1 MAEHPTEK
9 IEAAQKDEAYQP
21 LWDTDQS
28 VPEYM
33 TLLMGEQTQK
43 NEDATLHQESDDE
56 DEELERPDQHPDP
69 DYEYVYPGAP
79 KRYDSARKDSEDEP
93 EDSHDIDDIE
103 EPEDASEDT
112 PEDTRE
118 SRKDDKANHPVAPAS
133 LTSAAPNSSVPA
145 QPVLSASE
153 RAQAMQAQTTHAYGE
168 YVRLEQLGLNPGA
181 ILPVIP
187 EPFFGIPDS
196 TLIEMRLLD
205 RSHDESAPMQACAAH
220 LNPVKNEEN
229 PTSRAAELQPVG
241 YVPINNPLAGSN
253 IEEIESQR
261 TFWKAVL
268 IVLLILNPF
277 VLVPL
282 VSMFDSSAGM
292 SMLLFFITIGV
303 GSLFVVPVLWII
315 GIVQAVKRKNQ
326 LRELIQKTKT
336 THAEFWYYLV
346 YNRLP
351 DDYTGINGYTK
362 KHGFFDEYEALKKQE
377 RAKLRESAAQRE
389 PAALHKPAAH
399 PKHEPEE
406 PTDQKKQG

>member
-33 TLLMGEQTQK
+33 LLLMDQQPST
-43 NEDATLHQESDDE
+43 EDDTLHQEFDE
-56 DEELERPDQHPDP
+56 DEELERPDP

-93 EDSHDIDDIE
+93 EDSHDTDKID
-103 EPEDASEDT
+103 EPEDTSEDTSEDT
-112 PEDTRE
+112 PEDTHE
-118 SRKDDKANHPVAPAS
+118 SRKDDEANHPVALAS
-133 LTSAAPNSSVPA
+133 TEQA
-145 QPVLSASE
+145 QQE
-153 RAQAMQAQTTHAYGE
+153 QAQATHAYGE
-168 YVRLEQLGLNPGA
+168 YVRLEHLGLQPGA

-187 EPFFGIPDS
+187 DPLFGTPDS
-196 TLIEMRLLD
+196 KLIEMRLLD

-220 LNPVKNEEN
+220 LNPVKVEEN
-229 PTSRAAELQPVG
+229 PISRAAMIQPVG
-241 YVPINNPLAGSN
+241 YVPINNPFAGSN

-261 TFWKAVL
+261 TFWKTVL

-303 GSLFVVPVLWII
+303 GSLFVVPILWIV
-315 GIVQAVKRKNQ
+315 GIVQAVKHKNR

-336 THAEFWYYLV
+336 VHAEFWYYLV

-362 KHGFFDEYEALKKQE
+362 E
-377 RAKLRESAAQRE
+377 
-389 PAALHKPAAH
+389 
-399 PKHEPEE
+399 
-406 PTDQKKQG
+406 QK

>member
-1 MAEHPTEK
+1 MADRPIEK
-9 IEAAQKDEAYQP
+9 KETAKKDEAYQP

-43 NEDATLHQESDDE
+43 NEDAELYEESDDE
-56 DEELERPDQHPDP
+56 ELEHPDP

-93 EDSHDIDDIE
+93 EDSHDTDKID
-103 EPEDASEDT
+103 EPEDTSEDTSEDT
-112 PEDTRE
+112 PEDTHE
-118 SRKDDKANHPVAPAS
+118 SRKDDEANHPVALAS
-133 LTSAAPNSSVPA
+133 TEQA
-145 QPVLSASE
+145 QQE
-153 RAQAMQAQTTHAYGE
+153 QAQATHAYGE
-168 YVRLEQLGLNPGA
+168 YVRLEHLGLQPGA

-196 TLIEMRLLD
+196 ELIEMRLLD
-205 RSHDESAPMQACAAH
+205 RSLESSAPMQACAAH
-220 LNPVKNEEN
+220 LNPVKAEEN
-229 PTSRAAELQPVG
+229 PISRAAELQPVG

-253 IEEIESQR
+253 IEEIEGQR

-282 VSMFDSSAGM
+282 VSMFDNNAGM
-292 SMLLFFITIGV
+292 SMLFFFIIIGL
-303 GSLFVVPVLWII
+303 GSFLVVPILWIV
-315 GIVQAVKRKNQ
+315 GIVQAVKHKNR

-362 KHGFFDEYEALKKQE
+362 KQGFFDEYEALKNQE
-377 RAKLRESAAQRE
+377 RAKLHEAVVPREA
-389 PAALHKPAAH
+389 AALQKHAAH
-399 PKHEPEE
+399 PALADEE
-406 PTDQKKQG
+406 KQD

>member
-1 MAEHPTEK
+1 MADRPTEK
-9 IEAAQKDEAYQP
+9 KETAKKDEAYQP

-43 NEDATLHQESDDE
+43 NEDAELYEESDDE
-56 DEELERPDQHPDP
+56 ELEHPDP

-93 EDSHDIDDIE
+93 EDSHDTDKID
-103 EPEDASEDT
+103 EPEDTSEDT
-112 PEDTRE
+112 PEDTHE
-118 SRKDDKANHPVAPAS
+118 SRKDDEANHPVALAS
-133 LTSAAPNSSVPA
+133 TEQA
-145 QPVLSASE
+145 QQE
-153 RAQAMQAQTTHAYGE
+153 QAQATHAYGE
-168 YVRLEQLGLNPGA
+168 YVRLEHLGLQPGA

-187 EPFFGIPDS
+187 DPLFGTPDS
-196 TLIEMRLLD
+196 KLIEMRLLD

-229 PTSRAAELQPVG
+229 PTSRAAMIQPVG
-241 YVPINNPLAGSN
+241 YVPINNPFAGSN

-261 TFWKAVL
+261 TFWKTVL

-292 SMLLFFITIGV
+292 SMLFFFIIIGL
-303 GSLFVVPVLWII
+303 GSFLVVPILWIV
-315 GIVQAVKRKNQ
+315 GIVQAVKHKNR

-351 DDYTGINGYTK
+351 DGYTGVNGFTK
-362 KHGFFDEYEALKKQE
+362 EEEDSFSVYEFLKKQE
-377 RAKLRESAAQRE
+377 HAKLHEAAAQRE
-389 PAALHKPAAH
+389 AAALHKPAAH
-399 PKHEPEE
+399 PALADEE
-406 PTDQKKQG
+406 KQD

>member
-1 MAEHPTEK
+1 MADRPAVK
-9 IEAAQKDEAYQP
+9 NEAAKRETAKKDEAYQP

-33 TLLMGEQTQK
+33 LLLMDQQPST
-43 NEDATLHQESDDE
+43 EDDTLYQESDD
-56 DEELERPDQHPDP
+56 DEELEHSDQHPDP
-69 DYEYVYPGAP
+69 DYEYVYPGSP
-79 KRYDSARKDSEDEP
+79 KRYDSARKASEDEP
-93 EDSHDIDDIE
+93 EDSHDAEDTDDTDNIE
-103 EPEDASEDT
+103 EPEDAPENAPAYA
-112 PEDTRE
+112 PEDTHG
-118 SRKDDKANHPVAPAS
+118 SRKDDEAN
-133 LTSAAPNSSVPA
+133 

-153 RAQAMQAQTTHAYGE
+153 RAQAMQAQATHAYGE
-168 YVRLEQLGLNPGA
+168 YVRLEQLGLQPGA

-196 TLIEMRLLD
+196 ELIEMRLLD
-205 RSHDESAPMQACAAH
+205 RSLESSAPMQACAVH
-220 LNPVKNEEN
+220 LNPVKIEEN
-229 PTSRAAELQPVG
+229 PVSRAAKQQPVG

-261 TFWKAVL
+261 TFWKTVL

-282 VSMFDSSAGM
+282 VSMFDNSAGM
-292 SMLLFFITIGV
+292 SMLFFFIIIGL
-303 GSLFVVPVLWII
+303 GSFFVVPILWIV
-315 GIVQAVKRKNQ
+315 GIVQAVKHKNR

>member
-1 MAEHPTEK
+1 MADRPTEK
-9 IEAAQKDEAYQP
+9 KETAKKDEAYQP

-43 NEDATLHQESDDE
+43 NEDAEPHENSDDIE
-56 DEELERPDQHPDP
+56 DEELEHPDP

-79 KRYDSARKDSEDEP
+79 KRYDSARKDS
-93 EDSHDIDDIE
+93 HDTDDNDTDDIE
-103 EPEDASEDT
+103 EPEDDASEDT
-112 PEDTRE
+112 PEDTHE
-118 SRKDDKANHPVAPAS
+118 SRKDDDANHPVALASTQPAQ
-133 LTSAAPNSSVPA
+133 SAQSAGSA
-145 QPVLSASE
+145 QPVLSARE
-153 RAQAMQAQTTHAYGE
+153 RAQAMQTQTTHAYGE
-168 YVRLEQLGLNPGA
+168 YVRLESLGLSPGA

-187 EPFFGIPDS
+187 DLLFGTPDS
-196 TLIEMRLLD
+196 KLIEMRLLD

-220 LNPVKNEEN
+220 LNPVKVEEN
-229 PTSRAAELQPVG
+229 PISRAAMIQPVG
-241 YVPINNPLAGSN
+241 YVPINNPFAGSN

-261 TFWKAVL
+261 TFWKTVL

-303 GSLFVVPVLWII
+303 GSLFVVPILWIV

-326 LRELIQKTKT
+326 LRELLQKIETA
-336 THAEFWYYLV
+336 HAEFWYYLV

-351 DDYTGINGYTK
+351 DGYTGVNGFTK
-362 KHGFFDEYEALKKQE
+362 EEEDSFSVYEFLKKQE
-377 RAKLRESAAQRE
+377 HAKLHEAVAPREAAAQRE

-399 PKHEPEE
+399 PGSPDVEIQ
-406 PTDQKKQG
+406 D

>member
-1 MAEHPTEK
+1 MADRPTEK
-9 IEAAQKDEAYQP
+9 KETAKKDEAYQP

-43 NEDATLHQESDDE
+43 NEDAELYEESDDE
-56 DEELERPDQHPDP
+56 ELEHPDP

-93 EDSHDIDDIE
+93 EDSHDTDKID
-103 EPEDASEDT
+103 EPEDTSEDT
-112 PEDTRE
+112 SEDTHE
-118 SRKDDKANHPVAPAS
+118 SRKDDEANHPVALAS
-133 LTSAAPNSSVPA
+133 TEQA
-145 QPVLSASE
+145 QQE
-153 RAQAMQAQTTHAYGE
+153 QAQATHAYGE
-168 YVRLEQLGLNPGA
+168 YVRMEHLGLQPGA

-187 EPFFGIPDS
+187 DPLFGTPDS
-196 TLIEMRLLD
+196 KLIEMRLLD

-229 PTSRAAELQPVG
+229 PTSRAAMIQPVG
-241 YVPINNPLAGSN
+241 YVPINNPFAGSN

-261 TFWKAVL
+261 TFWKTVL

-303 GSLFVVPVLWII
+303 GSLFVVPILWIV

-326 LRELIQKTKT
+326 LRELLQKIETA
-336 THAEFWYYLV
+336 HAEFWYYLV

-351 DDYTGINGYTK
+351 DGYTGVNGFTK
-362 KHGFFDEYEALKKQE
+362 EEEDSFSVYEFLKKQE
-377 RAKLRESAAQRE
+377 HAKLHEAAAQRE
-389 PAALHKPAAH
+389 AAALHKPAAH
-399 PKHEPEE
+399 PALADEE
-406 PTDQKKQG
+406 KQD

>member
-33 TLLMGEQTQK
+33 LLLMDQQPST
-43 NEDATLHQESDDE
+43 EDDTLHQEFDE

-79 KRYDSARKDSEDEP
+79 KRYDSARKDSEGEP
-93 EDSHDIDDIE
+93 EDSHDTGDIE
-103 EPEDASEDT
+103 EPEDTSENT
-112 PEDTRE
+112 PAYVPEDTHE
-118 SRKDDKANHPVAPAS
+118 SRKDEEANHPVALAS
-133 LTSAAPNSSVPA
+133 VEQA
-145 QPVLSASE
+145 QQE
-153 RAQAMQAQTTHAYGE
+153 QAQAMQAQATHAYDE
-168 YVRLEQLGLNPGA
+168 YVRLEQLGLQPGA

-196 TLIEMRLLD
+196 ELIEMRLLD
-205 RSHDESAPMQACAAH
+205 RSLESSAPMQACATH
-220 LNPVKNEEN
+220 LNPVKYEEN
-229 PTSRAAELQPVG
+229 PVSRAAKQQPVG
-241 YVPINNPLAGSN
+241 YVPINNPLAGTN

-261 TFWKAVL
+261 TFWKTVL

-292 SMLLFFITIGV
+292 SMLFFFIIIGL
-303 GSLFVVPVLWII
+303 GSFLVVPILWIV
-315 GIVQAVKRKNQ
+315 GIVQAVKHKNR

-351 DDYTGINGYTK
+351 DGYTGVNGFTK
-362 KHGFFDEYEALKKQE
+362 EEEDSFSVYEFLKKQE
-377 RAKLRESAAQRE
+377 HAKLHEAAAQCE
-389 PAALHKPAAH
+389 AAALHKPAAH
-399 PKHEPEE
+399 PALADEE
-406 PTDQKKQG
+406 KQD

>member
-69 DYEYVYPGAP
+69 DYEYVYPGSP
-79 KRYDSARKDSEDEP
+79 KRYDSARKASEDEP
-93 EDSHDIDDIE
+93 EDSHDTDDIE

-133 LTSAAPNSSVPA
+133 LASAAPNSSVPA

-168 YVRLEQLGLNPGA
+168 YVRLEQLGLNPGT

-196 TLIEMRLLD
+196 ELIEMRLLD
-205 RSHDESAPMQACAAH
+205 RSLESSAPMQACATH
-220 LNPVKNEEN
+220 LNPVKIEEN

-292 SMLLFFITIGV
+292 SMLLFFIIIGL
-303 GSLFVVPVLWII
+303 GSFLVVPILWIV
-315 GIVQAVKRKNQ
+315 GIVQAVKRKNR

-351 DDYTGINGYTK
+351 GDYTGINGYTK

-377 RAKLRESAAQRE
+377 RAKLRESAAQCE

-399 PKHEPEE
+399 PGSPDVEIQ
-406 PTDQKKQG
+406 D

>member
-1 MAEHPTEK
+1 MADRPAAK
-9 IEAAQKDEAYQP
+9 NEAAKQETAKKEEVYQP

-33 TLLMGEQTQK
+33 LLLMDQQPST
-43 NEDATLHQESDDE
+43 EDDTLYQESDD
-56 DEELERPDQHPDP
+56 DEELEHPDP

-79 KRYDSARKDSEDEP
+79 KRYDSARKNPEDEDAEHEEDEP
-93 EDSHDIDDIE
+93 EDSHDTDNID
-103 EPEDASEDT
+103 EPEDASEDA
-112 PEDTRE
+112 PEDTHE
-118 SRKDDKANHPVAPAS
+118 SRKDEEANHPVALAS
-133 LTSAAPNSSVPA
+133 TE
-145 QPVLSASE
+145 QPQQKQ
-153 RAQAMQAQTTHAYGE
+153 AQATHAYGE
-168 YVRLEQLGLNPGA
+168 YVRLEQLGLQPGA

-196 TLIEMRLLD
+196 ELIEMRLLD
-205 RSHDESAPMQACAAH
+205 RSLESSAPMQACAAH
-220 LNPVKNEEN
+220 LNPVKYEEN
-229 PTSRAAELQPVG
+229 PVSRAAKQQPVG

-282 VSMFDSSAGM
+282 VSMFDNSAGM
-292 SMLLFFITIGV
+292 SMLFFFIIIGL
-303 GSLFVVPVLWII
+303 GSFLVVPILWIV
-315 GIVQAVKRKNQ
+315 GIVQAVKRKNR

-362 KHGFFDEYEALKKQE
+362 E
-377 RAKLRESAAQRE
+377 
-389 PAALHKPAAH
+389 
-399 PKHEPEE
+399 
-406 PTDQKKQG
+406 QK

>member
-1 MAEHPTEK
+1 MADRPAVK
-9 IEAAQKDEAYQP
+9 NEAAKRETAEKEEAYQP

-33 TLLMGEQTQK
+33 LLLMDQQPSTT
-43 NEDATLHQESDDE
+43 EDAELYEESDDE
-56 DEELERPDQHPDP
+56 ELEHPDP

-79 KRYDSARKDSEDEP
+79 KRYDSARKASEDEP
-93 EDSHDIDDIE
+93 EDSHDAEDTDDTDNIE
-103 EPEDASEDT
+103 EPEDTSEDT
-112 PEDTRE
+112 HG
-118 SRKDDKANHPVAPAS
+118 SRKDEEANHPVALAS
-133 LTSAAPNSSVPA
+133 VEQA
-145 QPVLSASE
+145 QQE
-153 RAQAMQAQTTHAYGE
+153 QAQAMQTQVTHAYGE
-168 YVRLEQLGLNPGA
+168 YVRLEQLGLQPGA

-196 TLIEMRLLD
+196 ELIEMRLLD
-205 RSHDESAPMQACAAH
+205 RSLESSAPMQACATH
-220 LNPVKNEEN
+220 LNPVKYEEN
-229 PTSRAAELQPVG
+229 PVSRAAKQQPVG
-241 YVPINNPLAGSN
+241 YVPINNPLAGTN

-261 TFWKAVL
+261 TFWKTVL

-282 VSMFDSSAGM
+282 VSMFDNSAGM
-292 SMLLFFITIGV
+292 SMLFFFIIIGL
-303 GSLFVVPVLWII
+303 GSFFVVPILWIV
-315 GIVQAVKRKNQ
+315 GIVQAVKHKNR

-351 DDYTGINGYTK
+351 DDYMGINGYTK

-377 RAKLRESAAQRE
+377 RAKRRESAAQRE

-399 PKHEPEE
+399 PGSPGVE
-406 PTDQKKQG
+406 KQD

>member
-1 MAEHPTEK
+1 MADRPAVK
-9 IEAAQKDEAYQP
+9 NEAAKRKTAKKDEAYQP

-43 NEDATLHQESDDE
+43 NEDAELYEESDDE
-56 DEELERPDQHPDP
+56 ELEHPDP

-93 EDSHDIDDIE
+93 EDSHDTDKID
-103 EPEDASEDT
+103 EPEDTSEDT
-112 PEDTRE
+112 SEDTHE
-118 SRKDDKANHPVAPAS
+118 SRKDDEANHPVALAS
-133 LTSAAPNSSVPA
+133 TEQA
-145 QPVLSASE
+145 QQE
-153 RAQAMQAQTTHAYGE
+153 QAQATHAYGE
-168 YVRLEQLGLNPGA
+168 YVRLEHLGLQPGA

-196 TLIEMRLLD
+196 ELIEMRLLD

-229 PTSRAAELQPVG
+229 PTSRAAMIQPVG
-241 YVPINNPLAGSN
+241 YVPINNPFAGSN

-261 TFWKAVL
+261 TFWKTVL

-282 VSMFDSSAGM
+282 VSMLDSSAGM

-303 GSLFVVPVLWII
+303 GSLFVVPILWIV

-326 LRELIQKTKT
+326 LRELLQKIETA
-336 THAEFWYYLV
+336 HAEFWYYLV

-351 DDYTGINGYTK
+351 DGYTGVNGFTK
-362 KHGFFDEYEALKKQE
+362 EEEDSFSVYEFLKKQE
-377 RAKLRESAAQRE
+377 HAKLHEAAAQRE
-389 PAALHKPAAH
+389 AAALQKPAAH
-399 PKHEPEE
+399 PALADEE
-406 PTDQKKQG
+406 KQD

>member
-1 MAEHPTEK
+1 MADRPTEK
-9 IEAAQKDEAYQP
+9 KETAKKDEAYQP

-43 NEDATLHQESDDE
+43 NEDAELYEESDDE
-56 DEELERPDQHPDP
+56 ELEHPDP

-93 EDSHDIDDIE
+93 EDSHDTDKID
-103 EPEDASEDT
+103 EPEDTSEDT
-112 PEDTRE
+112 PEDTHE
-118 SRKDDKANHPVAPAS
+118 SRKDDEANHPVALAS
-133 LTSAAPNSSVPA
+133 TEQA
-145 QPVLSASE
+145 QQE
-153 RAQAMQAQTTHAYGE
+153 QAQATHAYGE
-168 YVRLEQLGLNPGA
+168 YVRLEHLGLQPGA

-187 EPFFGIPDS
+187 DPLFGTPDS
-196 TLIEMRLLD
+196 KLIEMRLLD

-229 PTSRAAELQPVG
+229 PTSRAAMIQPVG
-241 YVPINNPLAGSN
+241 YVPINNPFAGSN

-261 TFWKAVL
+261 TFWKTVL

-292 SMLLFFITIGV
+292 SMLFFFIIIGV
-303 GSLFVVPVLWII
+303 GSLLVVPILWIV
-315 GIVQAVKRKNQ
+315 GIVQAVKHKNQ
-326 LRELIQKTKT
+326 LRELLQKIETA
-336 THAEFWYYLV
+336 HAEFWYYLV

-351 DDYTGINGYTK
+351 DGYTGVNGFTK
-362 KHGFFDEYEALKKQE
+362 EEEDSFSVYEFLKKQE
-377 RAKLRESAAQRE
+377 HAKLHEAAAQRE
-389 PAALHKPAAH
+389 AAALQKPAAH
-399 PKHEPEE
+399 PALADEE
-406 PTDQKKQG
+406 KQD

>member
-1 MAEHPTEK
+1 MADRPTEK
-9 IEAAQKDEAYQP
+9 KETAKKDEAYQP

-43 NEDATLHQESDDE
+43 NEDAELYEESDDE
-56 DEELERPDQHPDP
+56 ELEHPDP

-93 EDSHDIDDIE
+93 EDSHDTDKID
-103 EPEDASEDT
+103 EPEDTSEDTSEDT
-112 PEDTRE
+112 PEDTHE
-118 SRKDDKANHPVAPAS
+118 SRKDDEANHPVALAS
-133 LTSAAPNSSVPA
+133 TEQA
-145 QPVLSASE
+145 QQE
-153 RAQAMQAQTTHAYGE
+153 QAQATHAYGE
-168 YVRLEQLGLNPGA
+168 YVRLEHLGLQPGA

-187 EPFFGIPDS
+187 DPLFGTPDS
-196 TLIEMRLLD
+196 KLIEMRLLD

-220 LNPVKNEEN
+220 LNPVKVEEN
-229 PTSRAAELQPVG
+229 PISRAAMIQPVG
-241 YVPINNPLAGSN
+241 YVPINNPFAGSN
-253 IEEIESQR
+253 IEEIEGQR

-282 VSMFDSSAGM
+282 VSMFDNNAGM

-303 GSLFVVPVLWII
+303 GSLFVVPILWIV

-326 LRELIQKTKT
+326 LRELLQKIETA
-336 THAEFWYYLV
+336 HAEFWYYLV

-351 DDYTGINGYTK
+351 DGYTGVNGFTK
-362 KHGFFDEYEALKKQE
+362 EEEDSFSVYEFLKKQE
-377 RAKLRESAAQRE
+377 HAKLHEAAAQRE
-389 PAALHKPAAH
+389 AAALQKPAAH
-399 PKHEPEE
+399 PALADEE
-406 PTDQKKQG
+406 KQD

>member
-1 MAEHPTEK
+1 MADRPAAK
-9 IEAAQKDEAYQP
+9 NEAAKQETAKKEEVYQP

-33 TLLMGEQTQK
+33 LLLMDQQPST
-43 NEDATLHQESDDE
+43 EDDTLYQESDD
-56 DEELERPDQHPDP
+56 DEELEHSDQHPDP
-69 DYEYVYPGAP
+69 DYEYVYPGSP
-79 KRYDSARKDSEDEP
+79 KRYDSARKASEDEP
-93 EDSHDIDDIE
+93 EDSHDAEDTDDTDNIE
-103 EPEDASEDT
+103 EPEDAPENAPAYA
-112 PEDTRE
+112 PEDTHG
-118 SRKDDKANHPVAPAS
+118 SRKDDEAN
-133 LTSAAPNSSVPA
+133 

-153 RAQAMQAQTTHAYGE
+153 RAQAMQAQATHAYGE
-168 YVRLEQLGLNPGA
+168 YVRLEQLGLQPGA

-196 TLIEMRLLD
+196 ELIEMRLLD
-205 RSHDESAPMQACAAH
+205 RSLESSAPMQACATH
-220 LNPVKNEEN
+220 LNPVKIEEN

-261 TFWKAVL
+261 TFWKTVL

-282 VSMFDSSAGM
+282 VSMFDNSAGM
-292 SMLLFFITIGV
+292 SMLFFFIIIGL
-303 GSLFVVPVLWII
+303 GSFFVVPILWIV
-315 GIVQAVKRKNQ
+315 GIVQAVKRKNR

-362 KHGFFDEYEALKKQE
+362 KQGFFDEYEALKKQE
-377 RAKLRESAAQRE
+377 RAKLREPAAQRE

-399 PKHEPEE
+399 PGSPGVE
-406 PTDQKKQG
+406 KQD

>member
-1 MAEHPTEK
+1 MADRPIEK
-9 IEAAQKDEAYQP
+9 KETAKKDEAYQP

-43 NEDATLHQESDDE
+43 NEDAELYEGSD
-56 DEELERPDQHPDP
+56 DEELEHPDP

-79 KRYDSARKDSEDEP
+79 KRYDSARKASEDEP
-93 EDSHDIDDIE
+93 EDSHDTDKID
-103 EPEDASEDT
+103 EPEDTSEDTSEDT
-112 PEDTRE
+112 PEDTHE
-118 SRKDDKANHPVAPAS
+118 SRKDDEANHPVALAS
-133 LTSAAPNSSVPA
+133 TEQA
-145 QPVLSASE
+145 QQE
-153 RAQAMQAQTTHAYGE
+153 QAQATHAYDE
-168 YVRLEQLGLNPGA
+168 YVRLEQLGLQPGA

-196 TLIEMRLLD
+196 ELIEMRLLD
-205 RSHDESAPMQACAAH
+205 RSLESSAPMQACATH
-220 LNPVKNEEN
+220 LNPVKYEEN
-229 PTSRAAELQPVG
+229 PVSRAAKQQPVG
-241 YVPINNPLAGSN
+241 YVPINNPLAGTN

-261 TFWKAVL
+261 TFWKTVL

-282 VSMFDSSAGM
+282 VSMFDNNAGM
-292 SMLLFFITIGV
+292 SMLFFFIIIGL
-303 GSLFVVPVLWII
+303 GSFFVVPILWIV
-315 GIVQAVKRKNQ
+315 GIVQAVKHKNR

-336 THAEFWYYLV
+336 VHAEFWYYLV

-362 KHGFFDEYEALKKQE
+362 KHGFFDEYEALKRRE
-377 RAKLRESAAQRE
+377 RVKLRESAAPREAAAQRE

-399 PKHEPEE
+399 PGSPDVEIQ
-406 PTDQKKQG
+406 D

>member
-1 MAEHPTEK
+1 MADRPTEK
-9 IEAAQKDEAYQP
+9 KETAKKDEAYQP

-33 TLLMGEQTQK
+33 TLLMDQQASEQ
-43 NEDATLHQESDDE
+43 EDAELHENSDDIE
-56 DEELERPDQHPDP
+56 DEELEHPDP

-79 KRYDSARKDSEDEP
+79 KRYDSARKDS
-93 EDSHDIDDIE
+93 HDNDDNDTDDIE

-112 PEDTRE
+112 PEDTHE
-118 SRKDDKANHPVAPAS
+118 SRKDDDANHPVALAS
-133 LTSAAPNSSVPA
+133 TAPTQSTGPA
-145 QPVLSASE
+145 QPVLSARE
-153 RAQAMQAQTTHAYGE
+153 RAQAMQTQATKTQTIHAYGE
-168 YVRLEQLGLNPGA
+168 YVQLESLGLSPGA

-187 EPFFGIPDS
+187 DPLFGTPDS
-196 TLIEMRLLD
+196 KLIEMRLLD
-205 RSHDESAPMQACAAH
+205 RSQDESAPMQACAAH

-229 PTSRAAELQPVG
+229 PTSRAAMIQPVG

-261 TFWKAVL
+261 TFWKTVL

-292 SMLLFFITIGV
+292 SMLFFFIIIGL
-303 GSLFVVPVLWII
+303 GSFLVVPILWIV
-315 GIVQAVKRKNQ
+315 GIVQAVKHKNR

-351 DDYTGINGYTK
+351 DGYTGVNGFTK
-362 KHGFFDEYEALKKQE
+362 EEEGSFSVYEFLKNQE
-377 RAKLRESAAQRE
+377 RAKLHEAVVPREASARQ
-389 PAALHKPAAH
+389 KPAAH
-399 PKHEPEE
+399 PALADEE
-406 PTDQKKQG
+406 KQD